1 MQRVGQ
7 ALEPG
12 PLLWEQWGLLGWGEG
27 QAVTPPHPREAR
39 MSRGGAGHAL
49 VPLPEQTG
57 SSLGLRVR
65 GQMDA
70 LHPEPLGI

>member
-1 MQRVGQ
+1 MQWVGQ
-7 ALEPG
+7 ALELG
-12 PLLWEQWGLLGWGEG
+12 PLLWEHWGFLGWGEG
-27 QAVTPPHPREAR
+27 QAVTPNTLEAR

-49 VPLPEQTG
+49 VPLPEQAG

-65 GQMDA
+65 GQMDV